1 MDFRILIFAL
11 LIFLASTKP
20 TTWSTINGIIINN
33 GMATINGNNKMTIAC
48 NVRHQIIRQ
57 TLSSEG
63 VLTQFLTENTTI
75 SEIAQN
81 GSIAV
86 LNNTI
91 SGTTRVVEVVEARGP
106 GASEEINVT
115 KHPNGTSQLTIRG
128 WSGISVTEKYGCKK
142 INGIG
147 SINMGNYPDGVNIFG
162 RHFNG
167 K

>member
-1 MDFRILIFAL
+1 MVLIH
-11 LIFLASTKP
+11 
-20 TTWSTINGIIINN
+20 
-33 GMATINGNNKMTIAC
+33 GNNKMTIAC

-63 VLTQFLTENTTI
+63 VLTQFLTENTI
-75 SEIAQN
+75 SEISQN

-115 KHPNGTSQLTIRG
+115 KDLNGTSQLTIRG
-128 WSGISVTEKYGCKK
+128 WSGISVTEKYGCRKTN
-142 INGIG
+142 NGIG
-147 SINMGNYPDGVNIFG
+147 SINMGNYPGGVNIFG
-162 RHFNG
+162 RHFNS

>member
-1 MDFRILIFAL
+1 
-11 LIFLASTKP
+11 
-20 TTWSTINGIIINN
+20 
-33 GMATINGNNKMTIAC
+33 MTIAC
-48 NVRHQIIRQ
+48 NVRDQIIRQ
-57 TLSSEG
+57 TLSSDG
-63 VLTQFLTENTTI
+63 VLTQFLTENTI

-81 GSIAV
+81 VSIAV

-115 KHPNGTSQLTIRG
+115 KHTNGTSQLTIRG

-142 INGIG
+142 INNGIG